1 MNRRE
6 AVLAVLAAADGN
18 GYGPAQLQ
26 KAVFLLSK
34 NAPDLIDE
42 GDGFRFAPYDYGPF
56 DKRVYDAAD
65 HLASEGLCS
74 INRSY
79 NGFRTYAATES
90 GRETGRAIL
99 DVLPEEK
106 RKYIVDVSKWVRSL
120 GFAQLVKSI
129 YEAYP
134 EMRKNSIFIE

>member
-26 KAVFLLSK
+26 KALFLISRNFPDVF
-34 NAPDLIDE
+34 
-42 GDGFRFAPYDYGPF
+42 DGGGGFDFKPYDYGPF

-65 HLASEGLCS
+65 ELASQGLCQVTRLS
-74 INRSY
+74 NGYRTYRATEDGREAGEHVLAGLQVGERSY
-79 NGFRTYAATES
+79 IHE
-90 GRETGRAIL
+90 
-99 DVLPEEK
+99 
-106 RKYIVDVSKWVRSL
+106 VSRWVRSL
-120 GFAQLVKSI
+120 SFAQLVKSI

-134 EMRKNSIFIE
+134 ETRANSIFVG